1 MGVPLDNGL
10 GTPSGPASERELV
23 LRLTKAYSPRL
34 TPAQFFSHVT
44 AARLHGIPIPLRLLT
59 NQLLDVSVA
68 APSRAVRARGV
79 RGHKH
84 AVRREEVVRVE
95 GLPVSS
101 PIRVW
106 LELAPLLTVEEL
118 ISAGDY
124 LLWWRRPL
132 ATADLLQASVHASIG
147 RRGLARLTEALPLL
161 SERSDSP
168 PESAIRY
175 RIARAGLPMPV
186 VNENLYDSEGR
197 FLAKPDLAFPE
208 YFMAIDYEGDH
219 HRTDIVQWRKDL
231 ARVPRLE
238 DAGWHSTRVSAEDL
252 RDSREFLARLSRRL
266 VARGW
271 TG

>member
-1 MGVPLDNGL
+1 M
-10 GTPSGPASERELV
+10 SGPTGVAGVSERDLV

-34 TPAQFFSHVT
+34 TPLQFFSHVT
-44 AARLHGIPIPLRLLT
+44 AAHVHGIPSPRRLLT

-84 AVRREEVVRVE
+84 AVAPDEIVLIE

-106 LELAPLLTVEEL
+106 HELAPLLTVEEL
-118 ISAGDY
+118 ICAGDY
-124 LLWWRRPL
+124 LLWWRHPL
-132 ATADLLQASVHASIG
+132 ATADMLRASVQGCVG
-147 RRGLARLTEALPLL
+147 RRGSARVAEALPLL
-161 SERSDSP
+161 SDRSDSP
-168 PESAIRY
+168 AESAIRY
-175 RIARAGLPMPV
+175 RIARAGLPTPV
-186 VNENLYDSEGR
+186 VNEKVYDAEGR
-197 FLAKPDLAFPE
+197 FLAKPDLVFPE
-208 YFMAIDYEGDH
+208 YFMAVDYEGDH

-238 DAGWHSTRVSAEDL
+238 DSGWHSTRVSAEDL
-252 RDSREFLARLSRRL
+252 RDSREFLARLRRRL
-266 VARGW
+266 IARGW

>member
-1 MGVPLDNGL
+1 MTRDRAETAPDRDFAV
-10 GTPSGPASERELV
+10 
-23 LRLTKAYSPRL
+23 RLAKGYAPRL
-34 TPAQFFSHVT
+34 KPRQFFSHVT
-44 AARLHGIPIPLRLLT
+44 AAQLHGIPIPQRLLT
-59 NQLLDVSVA
+59 NYLLDVSAA

-84 AVRREEVVRVE
+84 AVMRNEVVVLE

-118 ISAGDY
+118 ICVGDY
-124 LLWWRRPL
+124 LLWWRNPL
-132 ATADLLQASVHASIG
+132 ATREMLRASVLGFVG
-147 RRGLARLTEALPLL
+147 RAGLARLTEALPFL
-161 SERSDSP
+161 SDRSDSP
-168 PESAIRY
+168 PESVIRY
-175 RIARAGLPMPV
+175 RIALAGLPTPV
-186 VNENLYDSEGR
+186 VNEDLYDAEGR
-197 FLAKPDLAFPE
+197 FLARPDLAFAE
-208 YFMAIDYEGDH
+208 YFMVIDYEGDH

-252 RDSREFLARLSRRL
+252 RDSSELIARLHRSLR
-266 VARGW
+266 ARGW